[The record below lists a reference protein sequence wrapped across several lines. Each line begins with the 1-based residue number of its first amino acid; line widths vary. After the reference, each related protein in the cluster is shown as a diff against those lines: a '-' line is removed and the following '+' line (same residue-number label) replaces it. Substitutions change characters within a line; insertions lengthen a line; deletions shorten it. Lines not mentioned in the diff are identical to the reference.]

1 MVLLKGND
9 LMAGSLYDA
18 TLLGRKRPFNGK
30 TNPLLEE
37 PGKNGRK
44 PFIRMTRPE
53 LTEYKQKHIHVKSR
67 TSVGRMFPGFYL
79 ALRDEKNKGLIDELF
94 PLEKPKKP
102 PRERRDLK
110 SMSDSQMIQYFREHY
125 AGKVKK
131 WSELAKID
139 PSFHLN
145 FVQIR
150 GLHTKVDLKGEPLK
164 ANGI

>member
-1 MVLLKGND
+1 MALWKGND
-9 LMAGSLYDA
+9 LIAGSLHDA
-18 TLLGRKRPFNGK
+18 MLFGRKRPFNGK

-44 PFIRMTRPE
+44 PFCRMTRPE

-67 TSVGRMFPGFYL
+67 TSVGRMFPGFYI
-79 ALRDEKNKGLIDELF
+79 ALKDEKNKGLIDELF
-94 PLEKPKKP
+94 PLEKQKKP
-102 PRERRDLK
+102 PRGRRDLK
-110 SMSDSQMIQYFREHY
+110 SMSDSQMIQYFKEHY

-131 WSELAKID
+131 WNELTHLD

-145 FVQIR
+145 FVTIR
-150 GLHTKVDLKGEPLK
+150 ELHREVDIKGEPLK